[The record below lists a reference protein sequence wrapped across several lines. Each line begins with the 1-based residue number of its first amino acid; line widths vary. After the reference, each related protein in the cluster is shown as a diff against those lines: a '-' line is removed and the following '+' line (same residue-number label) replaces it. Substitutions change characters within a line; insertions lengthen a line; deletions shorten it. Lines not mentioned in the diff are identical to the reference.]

1 MTERFSAL
9 AANWVRFPGGDE
21 DVSEPTPAWP
31 LEAVLDGVAAAGFA
45 AAGLDHYT
53 TAAHGR
59 VDDLGAMLVA
69 RGLRCTDVG
78 VLPIGERGIVEAA
91 HRLAHTASAT
101 GATLCIAAFYA
112 PAPDPVLDLRAA
124 AEILA
129 DAGVRL
135 ALEFTAYGDLRSLSK
150 ASDLCAAVGWERC
163 GLLVDTW
170 HFFRGGEPWPLLC
183 RLRGDQ
189 IALVHVN
196 DGAPASDIDP
206 VFEGRFRRLPPGAGP
221 SRSTGSPRRSTQP
234 ATTGRSV
241 SRCSRPSCG
250 GAHRKR
256 LRGSSTGPLPGHHG
270 ARSIGG
276 DTHDLSRY
284 VGAADA
290 APHVGQVPVQT
301 GSRFSRKAAT
311 PSAASFEL
319 SVTPTAS
326 RSITIIVSVS
336 ASSPRLS
343 AHLRDRHLERALV
356 GELRDEAVDALVELL
371 GRRDVVARAPTRTPR
386 DR

>member
-1 MTERFSAL
+1 MSERFSAL

-31 LEAVLDGVAAAGFA
+31 LEAVLDGIAAAGFA
-45 AAGLDHYT
+45 TAGLDHYT

-59 VDDLGAMLVA
+59 VDDLGAMLDA

-112 PAPDPVLDLRAA
+112 PAPDPVQDLRAA

-135 ALEFTAYGDLRSLSK
+135 ALEFTAYGDLRSLSS
-150 ASDLCAAVGWERC
+150 ASELCAAVGWERC
-163 GLLVDTW
+163 GVLVDTW

-206 VFEGRFRRLPPGAGP
+206 VFEGRFRRLPPGAGTFAIDRFAEAIDATGYDGP
-221 SRSTGSPRRSTQP
+221 ISVEVLSTELRRRAPEEAARILHRS
-234 ATTGRSV
+234 
-241 SRCSRPSCG
+241 
-250 GAHRKR
+250 
-256 LRGSSTGPLPGHHG
+256 L
-270 ARSIGG
+270 ARSRWSAL
-276 DTHDLSRY
+276 DRRRY
-284 VGAADA
+284 
-290 APHVGQVPVQT
+290 P
-301 GSRFSRKAAT
+301 
-311 PSAASFEL
+311 
-319 SVTPTAS
+319 
-326 RSITIIVSVS
+326 
-336 ASSPRLS
+336 
-343 AHLRDRHLERALV
+343 
-356 GELRDEAVDALVELL
+356 
-371 GRRDVVARAPTRTPR
+371 
-386 DR
+386 